1 MAKAG
6 LFVLSSLFE
15 GSPNALIEAMG
26 VGVPLVATDCPYGPR
41 EILEGGR
48 HGPLVP
54 VGDVD
59 ALAAAMI
66 ATLDNPP
73 DRATQI
79 AAAQRYSTANSASA
93 YIRALGLDSPAAE

>member
-1 MAKAG
+1 
-6 LFVLSSLFE
+6 
-15 GSPNALIEAMG
+15 
-26 VGVPLVATDCPYGPR
+26 
-41 EILEGGR
+41 
-48 HGPLVP
+48 
-54 VGDVD
+54 VD